1 MAETAEETAAR
12 EKQEA
17 AIAQVEKIA
26 TEKASALWEEKKDA
40 FLKEGM
46 EGKEIKESIKA
57 IAEEAMKS
65 FSFEGVDLS
74 KAQITEANGRITAL
88 NKLID
93 DLQDQAD
100 KMFQKKG
107 YIESVVGEKVNQ
119 VVAAMKQE
127 FTSNEA
133 QIKLVYEKKTGLVSL
148 VPKAVSPITTA
159 SFGDR
164 VIIGL
169 REPGVDYPR
178 LPERFVFD
186 YINTMTGG
194 PGSNPLSWVE
204 LVNGSG
210 GPGWQQGE
218 GAEKASM
225 NWTYVEQKVNAQMI
239 AVWTP
244 VSRQALLNWPMLE
257 QEIRFELTRYLLNAL
272 DQAIINGDGSN
283 NTIYGIKYYATEF
296 DAGSLAGTVV
306 AANRGDVL
314 RAAIGQ
320 VRKGAVNASPLIGG
334 FTPNLIVVS
343 QDTYTSIDLEKS
355 PLNGQYLLPRWIN
368 EEATRIKGVTV
379 IASNFIEDDEF
390 IVGDFTR
397 YLFNFVENLRID
409 VGYINEQFVQNLVTL
424 RAEIYGMG
432 RVKNHERPA
441 FVHGEFDTAI
451 AELTAAT

>member
-1 MAETAEETAAR
+1 MTAEEIAAK
-12 EKQEA
+12 EKQDA

-26 TEKASALWEEKKDA
+26 TEKAEALWETNKDA
-40 FLKEGM
+40 FLKEGLA
-46 EGKEIKESIKA
+46 GKEIKDLIKE
-57 IAEEAMKS
+57 IATEAAKEL
-65 FSFEGVDLS
+65 SFEGVDLS
-74 KAQITEANGRITAL
+74 KANITEANGRVTAL
-88 NKLID
+88 NKLVD

-100 KMFQKKG
+100 KLMLKANAMNGAMGKQINQV
-107 YIESVVGEKVNQ
+107 IES
-119 VVAAMKQE
+119 MK
-127 FTSNEA
+127 NEYTA
-133 QIKLVYEKKTGLVSL
+133 NAGAISKVYETKSGIVSL
-148 VPKAVSPITTA
+148 IPKAVSPITTA

-204 LVNGSG
+204 LVQGSG
-210 GPGWQQGE
+210 GPGWQSAE

-225 NWTYVEQKVNAQMI
+225 NWTYVEQKVPAQMI

-272 DQAIINGDGSN
+272 DQAIISGDGTGNS
-283 NTIYGIKYYATEF
+283 IYGIKYYATEF
-296 DAGSLAGTVV
+296 DAGSLAGTIV

-320 VRKGAVNASPLIGG
+320 VKKGAVNASPLLGG
-334 FTPNLIVVS
+334 FTPNLIVIS
-343 QDTYTSIDLEKS
+343 QDTYTAIDLEKS

-390 IVGDFTR
+390 IVGDFSR

-409 VGYINEQFVQNLVTL
+409 VGYINAQFVQNLVTI
-424 RAEIYGMG
+424 RAELYGMG
-432 RVKNHERPA
+432 RVKNHEKPA
-441 FVHGEFDTAI
+441 FVKGDFPTAI